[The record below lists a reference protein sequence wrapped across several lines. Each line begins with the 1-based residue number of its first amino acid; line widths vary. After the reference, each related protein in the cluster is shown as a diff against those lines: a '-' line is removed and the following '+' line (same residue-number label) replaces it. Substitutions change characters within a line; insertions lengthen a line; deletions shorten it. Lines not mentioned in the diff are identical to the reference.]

1 MSKHKNDLAIIE
13 HAIQVADYHG
23 GSFNLKDAFRHIK
36 HFLSGEKKG
45 RKKEQKLQEP
55 NDYAKEHF
63 GFDPKEKK
71 PKPAKKEEYTYEE
84 IPKSK
89 PKPKPKKEY
98 EFDDD
103 DTYGYRQQKPKPPPR
118 QAPPPRQQQPDEEE
132 PDHYATLG
140 LTPNATA
147 PEVTKAYRKL
157 AMQYHPDRN
166 KEADSQIMKNINHA
180 YETIMGKGFK
190 KRKYNSIRK

>member
-36 HFLSGEKKG
+36 HFLSGEKKSS
-45 RKKEQKLQEP
+45 RKPEQKLQEP

-84 IPKSK
+84 VPKSK

-103 DTYGYRQQKPKPPPR
+103 DTYGYQQQKPKPPPR
-118 QAPPPRQQQPDEEE
+118 QAPPPQPASHPHEH
-132 PDHYATLG
+132 HYATLG
-140 LTPNATA
+140 LTSSAT
-147 PEVTKAYRKL
+147 PQEVTKAFRKL
-157 AMQYHPDRN
+157 ALIYHPD
-166 KEADSQIMKNINHA
+166 KGGDPEEFKKINNA
-180 YETIMGKGFK
+180 YMALTGRGFK
-190 KRKYNSIRK
+190 KRKYNRKK

>member
-84 IPKSK
+84 VPKSKPKPK

-103 DTYGYRQQKPKPPPR
+103 DTYGYQQQKPKPPP
-118 QAPPPRQQQPDEEE
+118 PQPASHPHEH
-132 PDHYATLG
+132 HYATLG
-140 LTPNATA
+140 LTSSAT
-147 PEVTKAYRKL
+147 PQEVTKAFRKKL
-157 AMQYHPDRN
+157 ALVHHPD
-166 KEADSQIMKNINHA
+166 KNVGNEEQAAEQFKKINNA
-180 YETIMGKGFK
+180 YMALTGRGFK
-190 KRKYNSIRK
+190 ERKKI

>member
-71 PKPAKKEEYTYEE
+71 PK
-84 IPKSK
+84 INQ
-89 PKPKPKKEY
+89 PKK
-98 EFDDD
+98 
-103 DTYGYRQQKPKPPPR
+103 
-118 QAPPPRQQQPDEEE
+118 
-132 PDHYATLG
+132 
-140 LTPNATA
+140 
-147 PEVTKAYRKL
+147 
-157 AMQYHPDRN
+157 
-166 KEADSQIMKNINHA
+166 KNIHMKKYQNRNQNPNQKKNMNLMMMILININSKNQNHRQDKHHRLNLLVIHMNI
-180 YETIMGKGFK
+180 IMQHLV
-190 KRKYNSIRK
+190 

>member
-36 HFLSGEKKG
+36 HFLSGEKKS
-45 RKKEQKLQEP
+45 RKPEQKLQEP

-71 PKPAKKEEYTYEE
+71 PKPAKKEEYTYEKV
-84 IPKSK
+84 PKSK
-89 PKPKPKKEY
+89 PKPKQQN

-103 DTYGYRQQKPKPPPR
+103 EAYGHRQQHKPKPPPR
-118 QAPPPRQQQPDEEE
+118 QEPPQQPTRHPHEH
-132 PDHYATLG
+132 HYATLG
-140 LTPNATA
+140 LTSNATPA
-147 PEVTKAYRKL
+147 EVTKAFRKL
-157 AMQYHPDRN
+157 ALIYHPD
-166 KEADSQIMKNINHA
+166 KGGDPEEFKKINNA
-180 YETIMGKGFK
+180 YMALTGRGFK
-190 KRKYNSIRK
+190 KRKYNRKK